1 MTPLSWLSRHP
12 GAILASL
19 SLFVLGVA
27 IGFGG
32 SSARERTTTL
42 TKVVTKVVTEPPTQE
57 GVYVDYGQYP
67 RYVRLIGLQW
77 HLEGSSVGGGRVF
90 GQAEYLGGLGCRVLR
105 HLEITGTLFNEKS
118 TAVETLRRDMTKLPA
133 KSRVPLVIHHKSV
146 LESGRVEL
154 FVARAD
160 C

>member
-1 MTPLSWLSRHP
+1 MIRWLFRHW
-12 GAILASL
+12 GATLASL
-19 SLFVLGVA
+19 SLFVVGVA

-42 TKVVTKVVTEPPTQE
+42 TKVVTQVVTESPTNE

-77 HLEGSSVGGGRVF
+77 HLEGSTVGGGRIF
-90 GQAEYLGGLGCRVLR
+90 GQASYLGGLGCSVLR
-105 HLEITGTLFNEKS
+105 SLEVTGTLFNEKS
-118 TAVETLRRDMTKLPA
+118 KAVETLRRKLTKLPA
-133 KSRVPLVIHHKSV
+133 KSRVPIVIHHKSV
-146 LESGRVEL
+146 LSAGRVEL